1 MSRPGSRDKVGGRTL
16 KVRLKKGKERTVSQK
31 EWLERQ
37 LNDPYVREAR
47 KQGYRARSAFKLTEI
62 DDKYKILKP
71 GQVVVDLGA
80 APGSWSQ
87 VAAQRVK
94 VEQGKGRVIA
104 IDMHGIDPLPG
115 VMIFK
120 KDFLEEDAPQLLFDA
135 LGGDRV
141 DVVLSDMAAHATG
154 HKHTDHMLIMGLAE
168 AGLDF
173 ACAVLKPGGTYL
185 AKVLRGGSEGEMLT
199 RMKKAFRT
207 VRHVKPMASRDDSAE
222 LFVLAMGFRGEGN
235 GGGEP

>member
-1 MSRPGSRDKVGGRTL
+1 MSRPGSKDKVGGRTL
-16 KVRLKKGKERTVSQK
+16 KVRLRKGKERTVSQK

-94 VEQGKGRVIA
+94 AELGKGRVIA
-104 IDMHGIDPLPG
+104 IDMHGVDPLAG
-115 VMIFK
+115 VTIFK

-154 HKHTDHMLIMGLAE
+154 HKHTDHLLIMGLAE

-173 ACAVLKPGGTYL
+173 ACQVLKPGGTYL
-185 AKVLRGGSEGEMLT
+185 AKVLRGGSEGEMLM
-199 RMKKAFRT
+199 RMKKSFEK

-222 LFVLAMGFRGEGN
+222 LFVLAMGFRG
-235 GGGEP
+235 

>member
-1 MSRPGSRDKVGGRTL
+1 MSRPGSRSKVGGRAL
-16 KVRLKKGKERTVSQK
+16 KVRLRKGKDRTVAQK

-47 KQGYRARSAFKLTEI
+47 KLGYRARSAFKLTEI
-62 DDKYKILKP
+62 DDKYKLLKP

-87 VAAQRVK
+87 VAAERVK
-94 VEQGKGRVIA
+94 AAEGRGRVIA

-115 VMIFK
+115 VTIFK
-120 KDFLEEDAPQLLFDA
+120 KDFLEEDAPQLLLDA
-135 LGGDRV
+135 IGNSKV

-173 ACAVLKPGGTYL
+173 ACQVLAQGGSYL
-185 AKVLRGGSEGEMLT
+185 AKVLRGGSEGEMLN
-199 RMKKAFRT
+199 RMKKNFAR
-207 VRHVKPMASRDDSAE
+207 VRHVKPMSSRDDSAE
-222 LFVLAMGFRGEGN
+222 LFVLATGFRGGSEG
-235 GGGEP
+235 EKP